1 MSASNIVT
9 VTVPVAFQI
18 SVEVPANS
26 GANQRVLAEAL
37 AAYAAEH
44 FAHVSQAQIHAFNE
58 VNRIH
63 PHGTGV
69 ITAVSSGVDAAQK
82 TAA

>member
-1 MSASNIVT
+1 MSAANIVT
-9 VTVPVAFQI
+9 VTVPVTFQI
-18 SVEVPANS
+18 SVEVPASS
-26 GANQRVLAEAL
+26 GVKQRMMAEAI

-69 ITAVSSGVDAAQK
+69 ITAVASGVDGAQK
-82 TAA
+82 AAA